1 MVRKNLNEVIK
12 LSDEQKKQI
21 ADEVK
26 AFYLDVRGEEIGI
39 IEQQQII
46 ELFCEHMAPILY
58 NKALDDAMRWM
69 KEQLGNMESDYYL
82 LYKDV
87 RQVTKKQFKISMSRF
102 LYVFSSIKFP
112 FSLVKHN
119 LKDPQFLE

>member
-58 NKALDDAMRWM
+58 NKALDDAMRFM
-69 KEQLGNMESDYYL
+69 KEQFGNMESDYYL

-87 RQVTKKQFKISMSRF
+87 R
-102 LYVFSSIKFP
+102 
-112 FSLVKHN
+112 
-119 LKDPQFLE
+119 